1 MTTRSCSDD
10 TAKGLDRGRGASRT
24 HPPQVPP
31 TPTVIQPQ
39 VSTKQAHI
47 PQLYSLLES
56 WLKFTPWVISCGG
69 VFAAGMCVAGA
80 QCPSPDSSL
89 CWSPKKACG
98 QMNPE
103 SQPPAVPG
111 NGMCCWGVAGRRR
124 GHWVLRKVGA
134 PITRSPLFC

>member
-1 MTTRSCSDD
+1 MTTVQTRSCSND
-10 TAKGLDRGRGASRT
+10 TCQGPGQEAEEPAGPT
-24 HPPQVPP
+24 HPYCNPASGLHKASSHP
-31 TPTVIQPQ
+31 TIQPAGILAK
-39 VSTKQAHI
+39 VH
-47 PQLYSLLES
+47 SLGNLM
-56 WLKFTPWVISCGG
+56 WG

-80 QCPSPDSSL
+80 QCPSPDSRL

-103 SQPPAVPG
+103 SQPLTVPG

-124 GHWVLRKVGA
+124 GHWVLGKVGA